1 MKLLS
6 RYLLREHLPPFVFA
20 LAALTGLMLL
30 NQVARQFS
38 QLVGKGL
45 PWGVIGQVFGL
56 SVPFIVAM
64 TLPMAVLVAVL
75 YAFVRLG
82 ADNEIT
88 ALRASGVNLVALVR
102 PVLLASVVLA
112 VVAFVFIDQVL
123 PPSNHKLKTLLV
135 DIARK
140 KPTFELKEQMVNEV
154 IPQQF
159 FLRAGRIDQAAD
171 RLKDVQIY
179 DLSND
184 QRRRTIYADS
194 GYMRF
199 NATRT
204 DLWLTLYDGY
214 VYDQDRTQ
222 PAVFRRV
229 FFRTDLVR
237 KRGISNTLERS
248 GEEIGKGDREMSVC
262 EMQAELGHQL
272 GSVDALGQEREQTK
286 ANDLRVLLGAPTI
299 PPVNDP
305 AAAPAPRGLPAAAL
319 YCGAMHG
326 LARLIAPPAA
336 HAQEPHPGQGT
347 PRSLPPWKVQA
358 QRAARAARP
367 VPHAAASPPPA
378 PRAAAPA
385 GTAAPALRGP
395 VAGPFPRPAPVAA
408 PAPPAPASA
417 ASRMTD
423 SSGAMLKLRLSDL
436 DARGVA
442 LRQMAA
448 RFQIEIH
455 KKFAIAAACVVF
467 VIIGAPVALRFPR
480 GGVGLVIGASVLIF
494 GFYYVGLIGGE
505 TLADALIV
513 SPFWA
518 MWGAN
523 LAMTVLGLVFFLRL
537 NRQRVAA
544 RGEGWR
550 GRLRTLRD
558 RWEAWRR

>member
-45 PWGVIGQVFGL
+45 PWSVIGEVFGL
-56 SVPFIVAM
+56 SVPFILAM

-102 PVLLASVVLA
+102 PVLLASVALA

-159 FLRAGRIDQAAD
+159 FLRAGRIDQAHD

-179 DLSND
+179 DLTND
-184 QRRRTIYADS
+184 LRHRTIYADS

-199 NATRT
+199 NSDRT

-214 VYDQDRTQ
+214 VHDYDRSQ
-222 PAVFRRV
+222 PATFRQV
-229 FFRTDLVR
+229 FFHTDLVR
-237 KRGISNTLERS
+237 KHGVSNTLERT
-248 GEEIGKGDREMSVC
+248 EEDIGKGDREMSVC
-262 EMQAELGHQL
+262 EMRAELDHHLQSL
-272 GSVDALGQEREQTK
+272 ASLERERRAAV
-286 ANDLRVLLGAPTI
+286 ANDLRTLLGVPPT
-299 PPVNDP
+299 PPGDTGAVHPRRGLAAANLYCGALAGLARLVRPQAAKAQQPGPPPRP
-305 AAAPAPRGLPAAAL
+305 AAAPVPQAAAPQPK
-319 YCGAMHG
+319 
-326 LARLIAPPAA
+326 IPPREAA
-336 HAQEPHPGQGT
+336 LEA
-347 PRSLPPWKVQA
+347 SL
-358 QRAARAARP
+358 ARAAAVD
-367 VPHAAASPPPA
+367 VPSRLADTS
-378 PRAAAPA
+378 
-385 GTAAPALRGP
+385 GLR
-395 VAGPFPRPAPVAA
+395 F
-408 PAPPAPASA
+408 
-417 ASRMTD
+417 RM
-423 SSGAMLKLRLSDL
+423 RLADF
-436 DARGVA
+436 DARAIAV
-442 LRQMAA
+442 REMAA
-448 RFQIEIH
+448 RYQIEIH
-455 KKFAIAAACVVF
+455 KKFAIAAACLVF

-505 TLADALIV
+505 TMADDLIV
-513 SPFWA
+513 TPFWA

-523 LAMTVLGLVFFLRL
+523 LAMTAVGLVFFLRL

-544 RGEGWR
+544 RGGSWR
-550 GRLRTLRD
+550 ERF
-558 RWEAWRR
+558 EAWRERRRGGRR

>member
-45 PWGVIGQVFGL
+45 PWGVILEVFGL

-102 PVLLASVVLA
+102 PVLLASLGLA
-112 VVAFVFIDQVL
+112 VVAFLFIDQVL
-123 PPSNHKLKTLLV
+123 PPSNHKLRTLLV

-179 DLSND
+179 DLTSE
-184 QRRRTIYADS
+184 QRHRTIYADS

-199 NATRT
+199 NADRT

-214 VYDQDRTQ
+214 VHDYDWTQ
-222 PAVFRRV
+222 PAVFRQI
-229 FFRTDLVR
+229 FFHTDLV
-237 KRGISNTLERS
+237 KKHGISNTLERT
-248 GEEIGKGDREMSVC
+248 EEDIGKGDREMSVC
-262 EMQAELGHQL
+262 EMRTELDHHL
-272 GSVDALGQEREQTK
+272 ASLAALRQDRETVL
-286 ANDLRVLLGAPTI
+286 ANDLRTLLGVPNAPPGTT
-299 PPVNDP
+299 
-305 AAAPAPRGLPAAAL
+305 AAAGPQQGMVVATL
-319 YCGAMHG
+319 YCGALG
-326 LARLIAPPAA
+326 GVGRLLRPQAA
-336 HAQEPHPGQGT
+336 HAQQPG
-347 PRSLPPWKVQA
+347 PRVPPVPVALPRPPW
-358 QRAARAARP
+358 
-367 VPHAAASPPPA
+367 
-378 PRAAAPA
+378 
-385 GTAAPALRGP
+385 RGP
-395 VAGPFPRPAPVAA
+395 A
-408 PAPPAPASA
+408 PAPATGPGRPAD
-417 ASRMTD
+417 T
-423 SSGAMLKLRLSDL
+423 SGMALRLRLADF
-436 DARGVA
+436 DARFTAV
-442 LRQMAA
+442 RQMAA
-448 RFQIEIH
+448 RYQIEIH
-455 KKFAIAAACVVF
+455 KKFAIAAACLVF
-467 VIIGAPVALRFPR
+467 VLIGAPIALRFPR

-494 GFYYVGLIGGE
+494 GFYYIGLIGGE

-513 SPFWA
+513 TPFWA

-523 LAMTVLGLVFFLRL
+523 LAMTAVGLGFFLRL

-544 RGEGWR
+544 RGGAWR
-550 GRLRTLRD
+550 DRMAALRD
-558 RWEAWRR
+558 RWRGRRR

>member
-30 NQVARQFS
+30 NQVARQFG

-45 PWGVIGQVFGL
+45 PWGVIGEVFGL

-82 ADNEIT
+82 SDNEIT

-102 PVLLASVVLA
+102 PVLVASLGLA
-112 VVAFVFIDQVL
+112 VIAFLFIDQVL

-179 DLSND
+179 DLSNE

-199 NATRT
+199 NADRT

-214 VYDQDRTQ
+214 VFDQDRTQ

-229 FFRTDLVR
+229 FFHTDLVR

-262 EMQAELGHQL
+262 EMRTELDRQL
-272 GSVDALGQEREQTK
+272 ASVAALGRERQTTA
-286 ANDLRVLLGAPTI
+286 ANDLRVLLGVPTV
-299 PPVNDP
+299 PPTDDT
-305 AAAPAPRGLPAAAL
+305 AGARAPRALPAAAL
-319 YCGAMHG
+319 YCGA
-326 LARLIAPPAA
+326 LRALDRLIAPKAA
-336 HAQEPHPGQGT
+336 HAQQPPPRPAQAPPQGRPTLPARGLPQPGQG
-347 PRSLPPWKVQA
+347 A
-358 QRAARAARP
+358 Q
-367 VPHAAASPPPA
+367 A
-378 PRAAAPA
+378 PRPLLIV
-385 GTAAPALRGP
+385 P
-395 VAGPFPRPAPVAA
+395 AA
-408 PAPPAPASA
+408 PAPPAAVT
-417 ASRMTD
+417 RLTD
-423 SSGAMLKLRLSDL
+423 SSGALLKLRMSDF

-442 LRQMAA
+442 LRQIAA
-448 RFQIEIH
+448 RFEIEIH
-455 KKFAIAAACVVF
+455 KKFAIAAACLVF

-513 SPFWA
+513 TPFWA
-518 MWGAN
+518 MWSAN
-523 LAMTVLGLVFFLRL
+523 LLMAAIGLGFFLRL

-544 RGEGWR
+544 RGIGWR
-550 GRLRTLRD
+550 GRLRAVRD
-558 RWEAWRR
+558 RWRGGGRRQ

>member
-6 RYLLREHLPPFVFA
+6 RYLLREHVPPFVFA

-45 PWGVIGQVFGL
+45 PWSVVLQVFGL
-56 SVPFIVAM
+56 SVPFILAM

-88 ALRASGVNLVALVR
+88 ALRASGVNLVALVQ
-102 PVLLASVVLA
+102 PVLLASLGLA
-112 VVAFVFIDQVL
+112 VVAFLFIDQVL

-179 DLSND
+179 DLTND
-184 QRRRTIYADS
+184 LRHRTIYADS

-199 NATRT
+199 NADRT

-214 VYDQDRTQ
+214 VHDYDRSQ
-222 PAVFRRV
+222 PTVFRQV
-229 FFRTDLVR
+229 WFHTDLVR
-237 KRGISNTLERS
+237 KHGISNTLERT
-248 GEEIGKGDREMSVC
+248 EEDIGKGDREMSVC
-262 EMQAELGHQL
+262 EMRAELDHHLTSLAELQR
-272 GSVDALGQEREQTK
+272 ERRTAA
-286 ANDLRVLLGAPTI
+286 ANDVRTLLGVP
-299 PPVNDP
+299 P
-305 AAAPAPRGLPAAAL
+305 AAPGDTSAVHPDRGLAVATL
-319 YCGAMHG
+319 YCGALGG
-326 LARLIAPPAA
+326 LARLVRPQVA
-336 HAQEPHPGQGT
+336 HAQQPAP
-347 PRSLPPWKVQA
+347 
-358 QRAARAARP
+358 AARP
-367 VPHAAASPPPA
+367 PASPPPFA
-378 PRAAAPA
+378 GPGAAA
-385 GTAAPALRGP
+385 AAAL
-395 VAGPFPRPAPVAA
+395 AA
-408 PAPPAPASA
+408 SLSA
-417 ASRMTD
+417 AATSRLGDT
-423 SSGAMLKLRLSDL
+423 SGLRLKVRLADF
-436 DARGVA
+436 DARLTAV
-442 LRQMAA
+442 RQMAA
-448 RFQIEIH
+448 RYQIEIH
-455 KKFAIAAACVVF
+455 KKFAIAAACLVF

-505 TLADALIV
+505 TMADDLIV
-513 SPFWA
+513 TPFWA

-523 LAMTVLGLVFFLRL
+523 LAMTAIGLAFFLRL

-544 RGEGWR
+544 RSGGWR
-550 GRLRTLRD
+550 DRLDALRE
-558 RWEAWRR
+558 RWRGARR